1 MGNYQGYQKYKD
13 SGVEWLGDIPEHWR
27 VKRIKFLVNKIGSGK
42 TPKGGS
48 EVYIDSGIMLI
59 RSQNVYDDGFRLD
72 DVVYIDDEI
81 DNIQANSRVFANDI
95 LLNITGASIGRVCLV
110 PTDFQKANVNQ
121 HVCIFRPKL
130 KEIFPQYLHL
140 LFCSTQGKEQ
150 IFSYENGTSREGL
163 NFQEA
168 GNLTFAIP
176 PLNEQQ
182 KIAQF
187 LDYKTKQID
196 ELIKKKETLIEKL
209 DEKRTSL
216 ISHAVTKGLDS
227 SVPMK
232 DSGVEWLGDIPKH
245 WEVKRLRYIGSCQNG
260 ISKGA
265 DYFGFGYP
273 FVNYTDVYANIE
285 LPKTVSGLA
294 NSTDMDRI
302 NYSVQKGDI
311 FFTRTSE
318 TIEEIG
324 ITSTCFN
331 SINNATFSGFLI
343 RVRPFPNLLF
353 TGFSKYYFRC
363 QLHRLFF
370 VKEMNLVT
378 RASLSQ
384 ELLKRLPVL
393 LPTIEEQKQISKH
406 LDQKTAQID
415 QQKAKIKQAI
425 ELLKEYRTS
434 LITNAVTGKIDVSQ
448 IAVP

>member
-1 MGNYQGYQKYKD
+1 MGNYQGYQKYQD
-13 SGVEWLGDIPEHWR
+13 SGVEWLGDIPEHWK
-27 VKRIKFLVNKIGSGK
+27 VKRIKFLVSKIGSGK

-59 RSQNVYDDGFRLD
+59 RSQNVYDNGFRLD

-81 DNIQANSRVFANDI
+81 DNIQANSRVFPNDI

-110 PTDFQKANVNQ
+110 PTDFGKANVNQ

-176 PLNEQQ
+176 PLNEQE

-196 ELIKKKETLIEKL
+196 DLIKKKETLIEKL

-232 DSGVEWLGDIPKH
+232 DSGIEWLGEIPKH
-245 WEVKRLRYIGSCQNG
+245 WEASKAKFASSIFVPQRNKPELNLDDGIPWLTMDDMLSDRIRKTLFKVSEEELQKAGSKVLRKNSVISSCVGNFAICAINDMDVIINQQLQAFIPFNTIFPEYLCELIR
-260 ISKGA
+260 ISK
-265 DYFGFGYP
+265 DYFKMIATAATVVYVNQSGF
-273 FVNYTDVYANIE
+273 ANMPIL
-285 LPKTVSGLA
+285 LPPKKE
-294 NSTDMDRI
+294 
-302 NYSVQKGDI
+302 Q
-311 FFTRTSE
+311 
-318 TIEEIG
+318 EEI
-324 ITSTCFN
+324 
-331 SINNATFSGFLI
+331 INFLTF
-343 RVRPFPNLLF
+343 
-353 TGFSKYYFRC
+353 K
-363 QLHRLFF
+363 
-370 VKEMNLVT
+370 K
-378 RASLSQ
+378 
-384 ELLKRLPVL
+384 LK
-393 LPTIEEQKQISKH
+393 
-406 LDQKTAQID
+406 ID
-415 QQKAKIKQAI
+415 QQKAKIKEAI

-434 LITNAVTGKIDVSQ
+434 LITNAVTGKIDVRQ
-448 IAVP
+448 VAIP